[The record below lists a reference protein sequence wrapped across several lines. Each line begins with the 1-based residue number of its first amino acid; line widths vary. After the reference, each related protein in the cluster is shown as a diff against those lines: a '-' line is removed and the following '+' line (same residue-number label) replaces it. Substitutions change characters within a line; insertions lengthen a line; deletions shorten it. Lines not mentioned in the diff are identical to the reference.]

1 MTLVDSSGKQYVV
14 NDNFEIVDQVQAMV
28 GGAATVFQVY
38 NDSYAARIS
47 TNVLDT
53 NGKRA
58 VGTRLTDN
66 VYDVAVKK
74 GETYYGRRDL
84 FGKNYVTAYE
94 PIKDPERKDH
104 RGALCRDRRRPDP

>member
-1 MTLVDSSGKQYVV
+1 
-14 NDNFEIVDQVQAMV
+14 MV

-53 NGKRA
+53 NGQRA
-58 VGTRLTDN
+58 VGTHLTDN
-66 VYDVAVKK
+66 VYDVAVKQNT
-74 GETYYGRRDL
+74 TYYGRRDL

-94 PIKDPERKDH
+94 PIRDPNGKVI
-104 RGALCRDRRRPDP
+104 GVLFVGN